1 MSSERTTKKSREGK
15 AEKKVAIVGFAESWK
30 LAPWDAADVEFWC
43 LNEFWKYA
51 PKWHRW
57 FELHDADTL
66 GVSIRDLSEGEQKRH
81 LEWLAKDHGP
91 DKPIYMQPQFC
102 DGRFPNAVP
111 LPLDRLVAQFGRYF
125 TSSIGYMT
133 ALAIADGY
141 DWIGLFGV
149 DLASDVEYQQQRA
162 NAEYF
167 VGMAKGMG
175 KTVVLA
181 ETSAIC
187 KAGHLY
193 GFEKPVAGNAIV
205 DAVKSH
211 RARLQKQH
219 DQAVATL
226 QTLDGA
232 IQEADN
238 VIKLHE
244 YTERG
249 VHLETY

>member
-1 MSSERTTKKSREGK
+1 MSSERTESQPQ
-15 AEKKVAIVGFAESWK
+15 KKVAIVGFAESWK
-30 LAPWDAADVEFWC
+30 TAPWDDPTVEFWC

-81 LEWLAKDHGP
+81 LDWLAKNHGP

-111 LPLDRLVAQFGRYF
+111 FPLERLIGQFGRYF

-141 DWIGLFGV
+141 DWIGLYGV
-149 DLASDVEYQQQRA
+149 DLASDIEYQQQRA

-167 VGMAKGMG
+167 VGIAKGMG

-193 GFEKPVAGNAIV
+193 GFEKALAQNNPIL
-205 DAVKSH
+205 DAVRNH
-211 RARLQKQH
+211 
-219 DQAVATL
+219 QAGLKKKHEETL
-226 QTLDGA
+226 AALNTLDGA
-232 IQEADN
+232 IQESEN

-244 YTERG
+244 YKERG
-249 VHLETY
+249 VKLETY

>member
-1 MSSERTTKKSREGK
+1 MSSERTDVESREGK
-15 AEKKVAIVGFAESWK
+15 KVAIIGFADSWK
-30 LAPWDAADVEFWC
+30 AAPWDDPTVECWC
-43 LNEFWKYA
+43 LNEFWN
-51 PKWHRW
+51 RW
-57 FELHDADTL
+57 FELHDAETL
-66 GVSIRDLSEGEQKRH
+66 GVSIRDLGEGEQKRH
-81 LEWLAKDHGP
+81 LDWLAKDHGA

-102 DGRFPNAVP
+102 DGRYPNAVP
-111 LPLDRLVAQFGRYF
+111 LPLDRLIGQFGRYF

-141 DWIGLFGV
+141 DWIGLYGV
-149 DLASDVEYQQQRA
+149 DLASDIEYQQQRA

-167 VGMAKGMG
+167 VGIAKGMG

-193 GFEKPVAGNAIV
+193 GFEKPLAQGNPIV
-205 DAVKSH
+205 DAVKKH
-211 RARLQKQH
+211 QANLRKKH
-219 DQAVATL
+219 DETLATL
-226 QTLDGA
+226 NTLDGA

-244 YTERG
+244 YKERG
-249 VHLETY
+249 VTLETY